1 MYDIFAL
8 LAALAALQRF
18 VEPVLSCQM
27 DPYQNLCHILAQETD
42 VLCLKRRNL
51 KLVVVAM
58 NNILKFFAFISFE
71 MGFNFHGNSG
81 MMLSVLIVEF
91 LDNLITQLE
100 HMLEIA
106 AAPAIAA
113 CLLEKLSV

>member
-1 MYDIFAL
+1 
-8 LAALAALQRF
+8 
-18 VEPVLSCQM
+18 
-27 DPYQNLCHILAQETD
+27 
-42 VLCLKRRNL
+42 
-51 KLVVVAM
+51 M
-58 NNILKFFAFISFE
+58 NNIWKFFAFTSYE
-71 MGFNFHGNSG
+71 MGFDLHGNSG